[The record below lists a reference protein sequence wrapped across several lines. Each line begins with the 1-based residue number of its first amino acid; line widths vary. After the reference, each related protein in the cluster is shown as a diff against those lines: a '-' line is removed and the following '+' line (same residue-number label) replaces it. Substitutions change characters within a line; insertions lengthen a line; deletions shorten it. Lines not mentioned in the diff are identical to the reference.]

1 METKPRRGLFQAGIA
16 QLTDEEEAFGS
27 CSGDQRPF
35 PPPPLLSTSIS
46 LYLLR
51 PTNFNKYSTNMSS
64 IDPNLEEEEDR
75 DKLKDPDGI

>member
-1 METKPRRGLFQAGIA
+1 MKTKPGRGLFQEDIA

-51 PTNFNKYSTNMSS
+51 PINIST

-75 DKLKDPDGI
+75 GNSL